1 VTTEQI
7 AILAGIVGLYLL
19 LAGALIIQSYRLAKR
34 QTLPVEAPPHEVTH
48 QQQESDQLRRA
59 LYRQQEENDR
69 LREWVRG
76 MHRSLDTLAT
86 AAQEAEL
93 IARLSLTL
101 PLTSA
106 EDDPEDA
113 PTLVK
118 DV

>member
-1 VTTEQI
+1 MTTEQI
-7 AILAGIVGLYLL
+7 AALAGIVGLYLL
-19 LAGALIIQSYRLAKR
+19 LAGALIVQSYRLAKR
-34 QTLPVEAPPHEVTH
+34 QTLPVEAPPREVTR
-48 QQQESDQLRRA
+48 QQQENDQLRAA
-59 LYRQQEENDR
+59 LSQQQQENDR

-86 AAQEAEL
+86 VAQEAEL

-113 PTLVK
+113 PTLVR
-118 DV
+118 DA

>member
-1 VTTEQI
+1 MTNHET
-7 AILAGIVGLYLL
+7 LAVISLVSLYVL
-19 LAGALIIQSYRLAKR
+19 LALALIVQSYRLAKR
-34 QTLPVEAPPHEVTH
+34 HIPVEAPPREVTR
-48 QQQESDQLRRA
+48 QQQENDQIRGA
-59 LYRQQEENDR
+59 LSQQQQENDR

-86 AAQEAEL
+86 VAQEAEL

-113 PTLVK
+113 PTLVR
-118 DV
+118 DA